1 MSAAAAPRT
10 AKKKRTRWAII
21 AIVVAVVVVAA
32 VAAPMVLGGPK
43 KSTVSVPTTAAAVGT
58 LSVTTSADGQTE
70 ADDAYDVYP
79 EVSGTV
85 ETVGVKVG
93 DKVETGD
100 ELFTVDD
107 ASLQS
112 AVRQAKAQ
120 LSQADQQV
128 ASANQQVSAANQ
140 QVESARLQKLQ
151 AENNLDR
158 LESQTGTRT
167 ATSSQID
174 EAEQGV
180 SAAKAG
186 VTTAKSSQK
195 AAKASLSSANVA
207 RSNAQTSYKEAR
219 ADLAK
224 AVVTAPASG
233 VVTAVNVVEGGSVS
247 TGSGASSAS
256 GGSGSSTSMAGASA
270 SAASAGSSAPVV
282 ISDNSLLIATV
293 AVNEVDIA
301 DVKKGQ
307 EATVTFDA
315 ATGLAIPATVRWVS
329 PNSVTSGNVRTYD
342 VELNLAEQNEQLR
355 PGMTASAEI
364 ATLMVEDALLIP
376 KTAVRVDGTTK
387 FVTVVKPDG
396 SQEKRT
402 VTTGRSDDVNI
413 QVLTGLKAGEKVTTN
428 FTAPEEKSGGGI
440 MPAAP
445 PPGMG
450 GNR

>member
-1 MSAAAAPRT
+1 MNAEAAPRT
-10 AKKKRTRWAII
+10 AKKKRARWAII
-21 AIVVAVVVVAA
+21 AIVVVVLAAAA
-32 VAAPMVLGGPK
+32 VAAPMVLGRGK
-43 KSTVSVPTTAAAVGT
+43 QSTAPVPTTTAAIGT
-58 LSVTTSADGQTE
+58 LEVTTSADGQSE

-79 EVSGTV
+79 EISGTV
-85 ETVGVKVG
+85 ETVDVKVG
-93 DKVETGD
+93 DKVEAGD
-100 ELFTVDD
+100 ELFSVDD
-107 ASLQS
+107 ATLQ
-112 AVRQAKAQ
+112 AAARQAKAQ

-128 ASANQQVSAANQ
+128 AAANQQVAAANQ
-140 QVESARLQKLQ
+140 QVESAQLQKLQ

-180 SAAKAG
+180 SAAEAG
-186 VTTAKSSQK
+186 VKTAKSAQK
-195 AAKASLSSANVA
+195 AAKASRSSAKVA
-207 RSNAQTSYKEAR
+207 RTNAQTSYGEAKS
-219 ADLAK
+219 DLAK
-224 AVVTAPASG
+224 AVVTAPADG

-247 TGSGASSAS
+247 TGGGAGSSS
-256 GGSGSSTSMAGASA
+256 SGSGSSTSITGASA
-270 SAASAGSSAPVV
+270 SAATAGSSAPVV
-282 ISDNSLLIATV
+282 ISDNSVLIATV

-315 ATGLAIPATVRWVS
+315 ATGLEIPATVRWVS
-329 PNSVTSGNVRTYD
+329 PNSVTSGSVRTYD
-342 VELNLAEQNEQLR
+342 VELDLAEQSEQLR

-387 FVTVVKPDG
+387 FVTVVNPDG

-402 VTTGRSDDVNI
+402 ITTGRSDDVKV
-413 QVLTGLKAGEKVTTN
+413 QVLKGLKAGEKVTTN
-428 FTAPEEKSGGGI
+428 FTAPEEKRGGI
-440 MPAAP
+440 MPPRP
-445 PPGMG
+445 PSGMG